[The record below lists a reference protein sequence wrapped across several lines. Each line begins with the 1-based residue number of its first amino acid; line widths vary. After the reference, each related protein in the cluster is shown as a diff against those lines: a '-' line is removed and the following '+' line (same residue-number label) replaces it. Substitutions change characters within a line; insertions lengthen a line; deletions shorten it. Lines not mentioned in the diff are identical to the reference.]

1 MEKKKK
7 VASLHIHKKGI
18 RALGIAESF
27 VKGVSA
33 TSVLAGVVM
42 RADMVLDGFTFA
54 KATVGG
60 MDATQKVIQMYKAL
74 ERDDVNVLLLNG
86 CVISWYN
93 VIDLNLVAQEV
104 GLPQVCVT
112 YDVSEGLEKYFEE
125 NFPGDWRE
133 RLEVYRRNGPRKPL
147 KLPTGSTIYVRFL
160 NVGEEDA
167 LRMLS
172 KFTLHGGMP
181 EPLRIARLLAR
192 SLMRSEF
199 CQVLAFDE

>member
-7 VASLHIHKKGI
+7 VASVHVHKKGI

-27 VKGVSA
+27 IKGVSA

-42 RADMVLDGFTFA
+42 RADMVVDGFTFA
-54 KATVGG
+54 EATVGG

-93 VIDLNLVAQEV
+93 VIDLSRVAQEV
-104 GLPQVCVT
+104 GLPLICVT
-112 YDVSEGLEKYFEE
+112 YEDSVGLEKYFEE
-125 NFPGDWRE
+125 NFPEDWQARV
-133 RLEVYRRNGPRKPL
+133 EVYRRNGPRKPM
-147 KLPTGSTIYVRFL
+147 KLPTSGTVYVRFL
-160 NVGEEDA
+160 NVSEEDA
-167 LRMLS
+167 LRLLS
-172 KFTLHGGMP
+172 KFTRHGGVP

-192 SLMRSEF
+192 NLMRSEL